1 MSLKLCFITGFKHK
15 PSYVV
20 RRTLNV
26 TEQFNQLDDTI
37 ATELLL
43 AITRG
48 INGVPTFSESREREY
63 EFLNMLSTEL
73 TA

>member
-1 MSLKLCFITGFKHK
+1 MSLKLCVITGFKHK
-15 PSYVV
+15 PFYVV
-20 RRTLNV
+20 RTTLNV

-37 ATELLL
+37 AAELLL

-48 INGVPTFSESREREY
+48 INGVPTFSESREKEY

>member
-1 MSLKLCFITGFKHK
+1 M
-15 PSYVV
+15 

>member
-1 MSLKLCFITGFKHK
+1 MRT
-15 PSYVV
+15 
-20 RRTLNV
+20 TLNV

-37 ATELLL
+37 AAELLL

-48 INGVPTFSESREREY
+48 INGVPTFSESREKEY